1 MPIRIASLTHRLA
14 RNGAMLHQAMMDRVQ
29 ALGADHAPSA
39 AELALIDERRA
50 LKDERA
56 KRQVQAQQPK
66 PTAVEKL
73 VRTHHPVGK
82 DKPKAKKDHSEA
94 KAGGKKHGPTRA
106 EKHAAKAAA
115 KQAATRAPK
124 KPAAKG

>member
-1 MPIRIASLTHRLA
+1 MPIRIASLTHRIA
-14 RNGAMLHQAMMDRVQ
+14 KNGAMLHQAMADRVL
-29 ALGADHAPSA
+29 ALGQDHAPSA
-39 AELALIDERRA
+39 AEQALIDERRA
-50 LKDERA
+50 LKEERA
-56 KRQVQAQQPK
+56 KRQTQAQQPK
-66 PTAVEKL
+66 ATAVDKL

-82 DKPKAKKDHSEA
+82 DKPKAKKEHTEA
-94 KAGGKKHGPTRA
+94 KAAGKKHGPTRA